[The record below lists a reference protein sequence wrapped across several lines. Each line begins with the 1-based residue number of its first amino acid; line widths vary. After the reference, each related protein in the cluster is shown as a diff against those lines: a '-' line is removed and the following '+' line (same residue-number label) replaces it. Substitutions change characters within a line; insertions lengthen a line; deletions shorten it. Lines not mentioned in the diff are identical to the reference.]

1 MSEPLPLSVIVL
13 TLNEERHLPGCLA
26 SVAGLAQQ
34 ILVVD
39 SGSRD
44 HTVELARAAGAEV
57 VHRAFTGFAS
67 QRNAALALARQPWV
81 LFLDADERVTPELAA
96 EIRQAIDG
104 ATDKIAGFWIPTQ
117 NWMFG
122 RWIRGG
128 GWWPDEH
135 LRLLR
140 AGRARYRPEVE
151 VHEVVELDGEAGRLA
166 HPLVHINYESYQE
179 FLAKQARYARI
190 RAETL
195 VRQGRRPRRRTYL
208 GQPARE
214 LWRRFVTLRGYRD
227 GLVGLFLALAMA
239 WHELHTWLLAR
250 RLWRAA
256 DHDDTSGRDVP
267 AGWPAGVELPEAS
280 LDLSVVIVSY
290 NVREHLLAC
299 LETVC
304 AGLQAGG
311 LRGEIIVVDNASSD
325 GTVEA
330 VRAAFPGVEVI
341 ANRGNR
347 GFAAAN
353 NQGIQRARGR
363 VVVLLNPDTRVA
375 RDALGR
381 LVRYLDENPAVG
393 VVGPR
398 LVYPDG
404 RTQPSR
410 RRFPTLLTGF
420 LESTVVQDYWRDNRV
435 LRRYY
440 VADRSD
446 DETQEVDWLVGACL
460 AVRREAIE
468 TAGLLD
474 ERFFLYSE
482 EVEWCWRI
490 RRAGWRV
497 VYLPEATVYHH
508 ESASAGQE
516 PASRQIAFDTA
527 KVQLYERLH
536 GRPTAEILRAFL
548 LLNYLARIAIEGAKW
563 LLGHKRALRRERIAR
578 YWRAFGSGL
587 RATRP

>member
-26 SVAGLAQQ
+26 SVAGLARQ

-39 SGSRD
+39 SGSHDR
-44 HTVELARAAGAEV
+44 TVELARAAGAEV
-57 VHRAFTGFAS
+57 VHRPFTGFAS
-67 QRNAALALARQPWV
+67 QRNAALELARQPWV

-104 ATDKIAGFWIPTQ
+104 ATDATAGFWIPTQ

-140 AGRARYRPEVE
+140 AGRARYRPDVE
-151 VHEVVELDGEAGRLA
+151 VHEVVELSGEAGRLA
-166 HPLVHINYESYQE
+166 YPLVHINYESYLE

-190 RAETL
+190 RAEML
-195 VRQGRRPRRRTYL
+195 ARQGRRPRRRTYL

-227 GLVGLFLALAMA
+227 GPTGLFLALAMA
-239 WHELHTWLLAR
+239 WHELHTWLLVR
-250 RLWRAA
+250 RLWKAA
-256 DHDDTSGRDVP
+256 SQQNPGKPD
-267 AGWPAGVELPEAS
+267 APAGVELPDAS

-290 NVREHLLAC
+290 NVREHVLGC
-299 LETVC
+299 LETVY
-304 AGLQAGG
+304 ASLRGSG
-311 LRGEIIVVDNASSD
+311 LRGQVIVVDNASSD

-341 ANRGNR
+341 ANRENR

-353 NQGIQRARGR
+353 NQGIRRARGR

-375 RDALGR
+375 GDALGR
-381 LVRYLDENPAVG
+381 LVHYLDENPAVG

-446 DETQEVDWLVGACL
+446 AETQEVDWLVGACL

-516 PASRQIAFDTA
+516 PAARQIAFDTA
-527 KVQLYERLH
+527 KVQLYRRLH
-536 GRPTAEILRAFL
+536 GRPAAEILRAFL
-548 LLNYLARIAIEGAKW
+548 LVNYLARIAIEGSKW

-587 RATRP
+587 RPSRP

>member
-26 SVAGLAQQ
+26 SVAGLARQ
-34 ILVVD
+34 ILVMD
-39 SGSRD
+39 SGSTDR
-44 HTVELARAAGAEV
+44 TVELARAAGAEV

-67 QRNAALALARQPWV
+67 QRNAALELARQPWI
-81 LFLDADERVTPELAA
+81 LFLDADERVPPELAA
-96 EIRQAIDG
+96 EIRQALG
-104 ATDKIAGFWIPTQ
+104 QVTDEIAGFWIPTQ

-140 AGRARYRPEVE
+140 AGRARYRPDVE
-151 VHEVVELDGEAGRLA
+151 VHEVVKLDGEADRLA
-166 HPLVHINYESYQE
+166 HPLVHINYESYRE

-190 RAETL
+190 RAEML

-239 WHELHTWLLAR
+239 WHELHTWLLVR

-256 DHDDTSGRDVP
+256 GQDGAGGQDT
-267 AGWPAGVELPEAS
+267 PAGVELPEAS
-280 LDLSVVIVSY
+280 LDLSVIIVSY
-290 NVREHLLAC
+290 NVRKHLLAC

-304 AGLQAGG
+304 VGLQAGG
-311 LRGEIIVVDNASSD
+311 LRGQIIVVDNASSD
-325 GTVEA
+325 GTADA

-341 ANRGNR
+341 ANRENR

-353 NQGIQRARGR
+353 NQGIRRARGR
-363 VVVLLNPDTRVA
+363 VVVLLNPDTWVA
-375 RDALGR
+375 PNALGR
-381 LVRYLDENPAVG
+381 LVRFLDENPAVG

-527 KVQLYERLH
+527 KVQLYRRLH
-536 GRPTAEILRAFL
+536 GRPAAEILRAFL
-548 LLNYLARIAIEGAKW
+548 LMNYLARIAIEGSKW

-587 RATRP
+587 RPTRP

>member
-26 SVAGLAQQ
+26 SVAGLARQ

-39 SGSRD
+39 SGSTDR
-44 HTVELARAAGAEV
+44 TVELARAAGAEV
-57 VHRAFTGFAS
+57 VYRPFTGFAS
-67 QRNAALALARQPWV
+67 QRNAALELARQPWV

-96 EIRQAIDG
+96 EIRQALG
-104 ATDKIAGFWIPTQ
+104 QATDEIAGFWIPTQ

-140 AGRARYRPEVE
+140 AGRARYRPDVE
-151 VHEVVELDGEAGRLA
+151 VHEVVELAGEAGRLTP
-166 HPLVHINYESYQE
+166 PLVHINYDSYWE
-179 FLAKQARYARI
+179 FLTKQARYARI

-214 LWRRFVTLRGYRD
+214 FWRRFVTLRGYRD
-227 GLVGLFLALAMA
+227 GPVGLFLAGSMA
-239 WHELHTWLLAR
+239 WHELHTWLRVR
-250 RLWRAA
+250 RLWRAT
-256 DHDDTSGRDVP
+256 DHNGAGRRDMP
-267 AGWPAGVELPEAS
+267 AGWPAGVELPETA

-304 AGLQAGG
+304 ASLKTGG
-311 LRGEIIVVDNASSD
+311 LRGEVIVVDNASHD
-325 GTVEA
+325 GTVDA

-341 ANRGNR
+341 ANRENR
-347 GFAAAN
+347 GFAVAN
-353 NQGIQRARGR
+353 NQGIRRARGR

-375 RDALGR
+375 SDALGR
-381 LVRYLDENPAVG
+381 LVHYLDENPAVG

-398 LVYPDG
+398 LLYPDG

-536 GRPTAEILRAFL
+536 GRPAAELVRAFL
-548 LLNYLARIAIEGAKW
+548 LLNYLARIAIEGSKW
-563 LLGHKRALRRERIAR
+563 LLGHKRELRRERIAR

-587 RATRP
+587 RPTRP

>member
-1 MSEPLPLSVIVL
+1 MCASEPLPLSVIIL
-13 TLNEERHLPGCLA
+13 TWNEERHLPGCLA
-26 SVAGLAQQ
+26 SLVGIARQV
-34 ILVVD
+34 LVVD
-39 SGSRD
+39 SGSTDR
-44 HTVELARAAGAEV
+44 TVELARAAGAEV
-57 VHRAFTGFAS
+57 VQRPFAGFAS
-67 QRNAALALARQPWV
+67 QRNAALELASQPWI
-81 LFLDADERVTPELAA
+81 LMLDADERVTPELAA
-96 EIRQAIDG
+96 EIRQAIAQ
-104 ATDKIAGFWIPTQ
+104 ATGERAGFWVPRQ

-128 GWWPDEH
+128 GWWPDQQ

-140 AGRARYRPEVE
+140 AGRARYQPEVE
-151 VHEVVELDGEAGRLA
+151 VHEVVELAGQAGWLA
-166 HPLVHINYESYQE
+166 HPLVHLNYASYRE
-179 FLAKQARYARI
+179 FLRKQARYAHI
-190 RAETL
+190 RATTL

-214 LWRRFVTLRGYRD
+214 FWRRFVTLRGYRD
-227 GLVGLFLALAMA
+227 GPAGLVLALAMA
-239 WHELHTWLLAR
+239 WHELHTWFLVR
-250 RLWRAA
+250 QLWKER
-256 DHDDTSGRDVP
+256 DQDGSGRGTANAAV
-267 AGWPAGVELPEAS
+267 LPDAS

-290 NVREHLLAC
+290 NVRQHLLAC
-299 LETVC
+299 LESVR
-304 AGLQAGG
+304 ASLQAGE
-311 LRGEIIVVDNASSD
+311 LCGEAIVVDNASRD

-330 VRAAFPGVEVI
+330 VRAAFPEVEVI
-341 ANRGNR
+341 VNRENR

-353 NQGIQRARGR
+353 NQGIRRSRGR
-363 VVVLLNPDTRVA
+363 VVVLLNPDTRVEG
-375 RDALGR
+375 DALVQMMR
-381 LVRYLDENPAVG
+381 VLDENPEIG

-446 DETQEVDWLVGACL
+446 DERQEVDWLVGACL
-460 AVRREAIE
+460 AVRRQAIQ

-490 RRAGWRV
+490 RKAGWRI
-497 VYLPEATVYHH
+497 VYLPDATVYHH

-516 PASRQIAFDTA
+516 PAARQIAFDTA

-536 GRPTAEILRAFL
+536 GRPAAEILRAYL
-548 LLNYLARIAIEGAKW
+548 LVNYLVRIALEGTKW

-578 YWRAFGSGL
+578 YWRALGSGL
-587 RATRP
+587 RPTRP